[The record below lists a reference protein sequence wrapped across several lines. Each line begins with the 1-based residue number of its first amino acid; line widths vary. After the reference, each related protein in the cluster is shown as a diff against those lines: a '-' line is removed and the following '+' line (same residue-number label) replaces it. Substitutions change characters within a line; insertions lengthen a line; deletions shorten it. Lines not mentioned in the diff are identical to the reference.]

1 MWGKMLGCRLG
12 DSLSNMFKGR
22 IMGLTKLKIEKLA
35 KRGMYRDDRTLY
47 MSVSPRGSKSWIQRL
62 VIKGRRRDL
71 GLGPWPRVSIEEAR
85 EKAFDNRRKV
95 YKGESIL
102 KEKKEEIPTF
112 SELLEEVIKINRPT
126 WKDGGKTEKH
136 WRACLEAH
144 AKGILH
150 KQVDEITSN
159 DVLGIG
165 EKLWTTKHEM
175 SQKVKRRIGAVL
187 SRAVLK
193 KYRPDNPVESVN
205 GANLPKSTKLK
216 GHFKTIP
223 YDQVGAAIQTIQAG
237 TAFISTKLAFEFL
250 ILTATRSQE
259 VRKANWSEIDMEKRQ
274 WNLPGP
280 RTKTGESLCIPLS
293 SRAPAILHEAKE
305 HFGDTGL
312 IFPAKRG
319 GVMSDAT
326 ISKAVKDNGI
336 QGVPHAI
343 SRACFK
349 TWAEEKG
356 IARAVSEASLGQKL
370 QGLDAAYLRSD
381 LLEQRKEVM
390 QRWSDYLQGKGLA
403 KVVNLH

>member
-1 MWGKMLGCRLG
+1 
-12 DSLSNMFKGR
+12 
-22 IMGLTKLKIEKLA
+22 MGLTKLKIEKLA

-47 MSVSPRGSKSWIQRL
+47 MCVSPRGSKSWIQRL

-71 GLGPWPRVSIEEAR
+71 GLGPWPIVSIEEAR
-85 EKAFDNRRKV
+85 GKAFDNRRKA
-95 YKGESIL
+95 YMGEPIL
-102 KEKKEEIPTF
+102 KETIDQIPTF
-112 SELLEEVIKINRPT
+112 SELLEEVIRINRPT

-136 WRACLEAH
+136 WRACLEQH
-144 AKGILH
+144 AKGIMH
-150 KQVDEITSN
+150 KQVDAITNN
-159 DVLGIG
+159 DVLGIV

-175 SQKVKRRIGAVL
+175 GQKVKRRIGAVL
-187 SRAVLK
+187 ERAK
-193 KYRPDNPVESVN
+193 TKGFCSDNPVDSISTRH
-205 GANLPKSTKLK
+205 LPNATRLR
-216 GHFKTIP
+216 GHFRTIP
-223 YDQVGAAIQTIQAG
+223 YDQVGAAIQTIRDS

-259 VRKANWSEIDMEKRQ
+259 VRKADWSEIDMEKKH

-293 SRAPAILHEAKE
+293 SRALEILEESKE
-305 HFGDTGL
+305 YFGDTGL

-336 QGVPHAI
+336 PAVPHAI
-343 SRACFK
+343 SRASFK
-349 TWAEEKG
+349 TWCEEKG
-356 IARAVSEASLGQKL
+356 IARAVSEAALGHKL

-390 QRWSDYLQGKGLA
+390 QRWSDLLQGKTLA
-403 KVVNLH
+403 KVVNLR